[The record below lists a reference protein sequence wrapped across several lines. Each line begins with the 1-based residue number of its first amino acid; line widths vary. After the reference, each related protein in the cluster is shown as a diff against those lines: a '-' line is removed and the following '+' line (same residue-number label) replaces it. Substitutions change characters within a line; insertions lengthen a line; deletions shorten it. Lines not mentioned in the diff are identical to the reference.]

1 MLSSLTTS
9 VILCFVITYFV
20 QEINYMV
27 KYQKDIVSTIYKP
40 KNIFNIQR
48 SYDDLEMRIMI
59 NVRFDLDPSLQNI
72 NHDNF

>member
-48 SYDDLEMRIMI
+48 SCDDLEMRIMI
-59 NVRFDLDPSLQNI
+59 SVRFDLDPSLQNI